1 MSSSSQ
7 VSSGLGH
14 THPHFPHPHPSAKT
28 FTRPSLALKCLALL
42 AITPLVSAAYQPVTY
57 ATTALLGTRLYVIG
71 GQTDL
76 ALPTSYT
83 AQIATISLTESFD
96 GDTPPWDFMPN
107 TFATARAPGVPARD
121 QRRIFLGGNIN
132 NLGHSPAMAFDT
144 NTRVWTQAPE
154 LPGGASTM
162 QNYTR
167 TASGVALDA
176 SNGVLVLFGGANAT
190 GQPTNELSFLDT
202 GKPSGIMSWSFNGA
216 LHNLPALYAP
226 IVVYLPNRRMT
237 LIMGGCDQLDAQ
249 GNPTHCAGFDTLYT
263 LSSETVTST
272 VPVARQIN
280 ATAVQNSDGTA
291 GALPPPRVM
300 ACAVVLMDG
309 NVLMLG
315 GGNPKS
321 PLADA
326 WVLHVQNWTWS
337 QRRISNI
344 PEEGIMGHSCEMTRR
359 EQILV
364 VGGHHGDT
372 FVSRPISVISMQ
384 DWRWL
389 DTFEVPGFSSGV
401 RIGLTLSIVVVVGAI
416 VAGLLIRRQR
426 IRKTQNAVV
435 KMKPGSGSSQARHQG
450 RRGGR
455 TRREHRDR
463 NSRQASMHQSLD
475 NAERGS
481 SSAGPH
487 SSSAN
492 DYPMTPTMNRSFSPD
507 GSVTST
513 IVGSVSSPPV
523 QPSS

>member
-7 VSSGLGH
+7 VPRGPGN
-14 THPHFPHPHPSAKT
+14 TPPHLLHPHPSAKT

-42 AITPLVSAAYQPVTY
+42 VIAPLVSAAYQPVTY
-57 ATTALLGTRLYVIG
+57 ATTALLGTRLYIIG

-96 GDTPPWDFMPN
+96 GDNPPWDFLPN

-132 NLGHSPAMAFDT
+132 NLGHSPAMDFDT
-144 NTRVWTQAPE
+144 STRTWTQAPE
-154 LPGGASTM
+154 LPGEASTM

-167 TASGVALDA
+167 TASGVALDT
-176 SNGVLVLFGGANAT
+176 SNGILVQFGGANAT
-190 GQPTNELSFLDT
+190 GQPINDLSLLDT
-202 GKPSGIMSWSFNGA
+202 GKPSGIVSWSFNGA
-216 LHNLPALYAP
+216 LHNLPRLYAP
-226 IVVYLPNRRMT
+226 IVVYLPNKRMT
-237 LIMGGCDQLDAQ
+237 LIMGGCDQPDAQ
-249 GNPTHCAGFDTLYT
+249 GNPTHCASFDTLYT

-280 ATAVQNSDGTA
+280 ATATPNGDGTV
-291 GALPPPRVM
+291 GALPQPRVM

-326 WVLHVQNWTWS
+326 WILHVQSWTWS
-337 QRRISNI
+337 QRRIGDL

-372 FVSRPISVISMQ
+372 FVSRPISVISLQ
-384 DWRWL
+384 DWRWV
-389 DTFEVPGFSSGV
+389 DKYEVPGFSPGV
-401 RIGLTLSIVVVVGAI
+401 KIGLTLSIVVVVGAI

-426 IRKTQNAVV
+426 IRKTQNTVV
-435 KMKPGSGSSQARHQG
+435 KMKPGSGSSPARHQG
-450 RRGGR
+450 RRGSGR

-463 NSRQASMHQSLD
+463 NSRQASVHQSLD
-475 NAERGS
+475 NAERGEFQSRS
-481 SSAGPH
+481 SSGGPRL
-487 SSSAN
+487 SLTD
-492 DYPMTPTMNRSFSPD
+492 DYLMTPS
-507 GSVTST
+507 
-513 IVGSVSSPPV
+513 
-523 QPSS
+523 